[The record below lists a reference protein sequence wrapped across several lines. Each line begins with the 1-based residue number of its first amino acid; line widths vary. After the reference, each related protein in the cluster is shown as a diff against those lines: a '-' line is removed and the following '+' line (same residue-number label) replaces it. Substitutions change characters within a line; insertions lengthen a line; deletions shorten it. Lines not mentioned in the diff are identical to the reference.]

1 MSSRSVLLAACV
13 VARDSR
19 VDAGALLEIWAR
31 DVAVPVSALERTGG
45 DACAAVLDDLDSQSF
60 LLAAVRGTR
69 AGLAVGC
76 HLGTRVGS
84 RGETDPIEVS
94 ERSVDAARQLA
105 QAAGDGHVL
114 LSGDLGA
121 FMTIARS
128 RLAANLE
135 STRVRFATGTDTSAY
150 RLRIAGPPPSTFRNT
165 GGGAPNTGPTTLDEN
180 RRSRLFERLGA
191 ALTPYLGPIAPLML
205 QQLPPGRMSV
215 QQLVDAVLR
224 DVPPPQRDPVKRLI
238 EDEFRRT
245 R

>member
-19 VDAGALLEIWAR
+19 VDAGALLDLWAR
-31 DVAVPVSALERTGG
+31 DVGVPVNALERTGG
-45 DACAAVLDDLDSQSF
+45 DACAAVLDDLDSHSF

-69 AGLAVGC
+69 AGLVGC

-84 RGETDPIEVS
+84 RGDTEPVAVS
-94 ERSVDAARQLA
+94 ERSVEAARQLA
-105 QAAGDGHVL
+105 QAAGDGQVL

-135 STRVRFATGTDTSAY
+135 STRVRLATGPDTSAY
-150 RLRIAGPPPSTFRNT
+150 RLRIASAPPSTFRNT
-165 GGGAPNTGPTTLDEN
+165 GGGAPNTGPTTLDET

-238 EDEFRRT
+238 EDEFRRV